1 VLGVLLGGAVAQEL
15 GYRTMFALAAVLAAV
30 GSLCAWRVVRLEGAA
45 TRAA

>member
-1 VLGVLLGGAVAQEL
+1 
-15 GYRTMFALAAVLAAV
+15 VLAAV